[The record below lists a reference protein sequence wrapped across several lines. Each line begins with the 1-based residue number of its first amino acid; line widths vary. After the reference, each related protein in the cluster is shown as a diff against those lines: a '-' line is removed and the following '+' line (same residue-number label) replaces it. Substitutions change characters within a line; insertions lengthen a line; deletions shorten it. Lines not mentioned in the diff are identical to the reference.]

1 MQVGSAAHGL
11 APQSV
16 LSLAPGAT
24 TALEAPRI
32 LSAPER
38 SADPERALRQGLAS
52 HLAEWFKA
60 TFVQRL
66 LSDREKLLVTQD
78 AATKSVLAVDERL
91 ARLEGK
97 IQEEIAMYQKQIEDL
112 SGELLTAREENL
124 ELIRYQIN
132 LLKSRME
139 TARVRVL
146 ESEAR

>member
-1 MQVGSAAHGL
+1 
-11 APQSV
+11 
-16 LSLAPGAT
+16 
-24 TALEAPRI
+24 
-32 LSAPER
+32 
-38 SADPERALRQGLAS
+38 
-52 HLAEWFKA
+52 
-60 TFVQRL
+60 
-66 LSDREKLLVTQD
+66 VTQE

-146 ESEAR
+146 GSEGR